1 MKADDMLWRLVTG
14 TAKRRQRTSP
24 TMLWL
29 TMFLKIVYS
38 DLINNKITISLL
50 VIILSSTIDKD
61 KYKYTSIHFA
71 NMCVSFLSQS
81 GFHLFV
87 LTFVKLFVKY
97 KSAIQILIKF
107 GFVHE
112 SFSA

>member
-14 TAKRRQRTSP
+14 TAKRRKRTIL

-29 TMFLKIVYS
+29 TMFLKSVYS

-50 VIILSSTIDKD
+50 VIILSPNIYN

-71 NMCVSFLSQS
+71 NVCKFSKSVRLSFVCT
-81 GFHLFV
+81 HICKV
-87 LTFVKLFVKY
+87 VCEV
-97 KSAIQILIKF
+97 QINYTNIDNIW
-107 GFVHE
+107 VCT
-112 SFSA
+112 

>member
-14 TAKRRQRTSP
+14 TAKRRKRTIL

-29 TMFLKIVYS
+29 TMFLKSVYS

-50 VIILSSTIDKD
+50 VIILSPNIYN

-97 KSAIQILIKF
+97 KSTIQILITF

-112 SFSA
+112 SFNA